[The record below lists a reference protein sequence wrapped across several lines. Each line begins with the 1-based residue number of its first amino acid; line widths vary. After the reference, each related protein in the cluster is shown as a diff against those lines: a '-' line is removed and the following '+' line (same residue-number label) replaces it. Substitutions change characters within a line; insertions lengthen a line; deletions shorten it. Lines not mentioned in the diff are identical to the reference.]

1 MTLHSIEFDTFQG
14 PGERVESD
22 LREHLNDDPDGL
34 GAFRSLIFAIPV
46 SLALWTGIILGL
58 AWVL

>member
-22 LREHLNDDPDGL
+22 LREHLNDDPDGI

-46 SLALWTGIILGL
+46 SL
-58 AWVL
+58 VFRS